1 MAKFLVDESCPR
13 AVVLALREAGHDAI
27 YAAET
32 NRRASDPDLVALADA
47 EDRVIVTEDFDFG
60 ELLIRRQLKAR
71 GAIILYMPKSS
82 PQQRAARLMIAIS
95 LAGVAFSDFLTIVS
109 ADRVRQR
116 QLPP

>member
-13 AVVLALREAGHDAI
+13 AVVLALREAGYDAI

-32 NRRASDPDLVALADA
+32 YRRASDPELIALADA
-47 EDRVIVTEDFDFG
+47 EGRVIVTEDFDFG

-82 PQQRAARLMIAIS
+82 PEQRADA
-95 LAGVAFSDFLTIVS
+95 
-109 ADRVRQR
+109 
-116 QLPP
+116 